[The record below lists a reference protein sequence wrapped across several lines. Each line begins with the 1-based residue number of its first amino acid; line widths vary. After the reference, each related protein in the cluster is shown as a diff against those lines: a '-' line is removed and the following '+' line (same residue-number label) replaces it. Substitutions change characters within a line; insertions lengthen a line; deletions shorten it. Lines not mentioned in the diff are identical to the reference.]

1 MVLILKGRVNMAMIK
16 NDYLKIGS
24 PVAPLKIEAF
34 INVACP
40 GSAKIYDLA
49 KEVFPSFLTNGQIEV
64 IVKLYDKP
72 REELLHGAL
81 IHWTLDNAN
90 PTEALDVIGKLL
102 ETQPEW
108 RDLSDK
114 ELKRLLVDQYNL
126 QEEERLEN
134 VDVSLAITAEAIER
148 EVKIVPTLFFNGEK
162 LLGFTYE
169 LEPSDLKRAVET
181 SLAKIHVKS

>member
-1 MVLILKGRVNMAMIK
+1 MTKIK
-16 NDYLKIGS
+16 NDHLKFGN
-24 PVAPLKIEAF
+24 PDAPLKIEAF

-40 GSAKIYDLA
+40 GTARIYRLA
-49 KEVFPSFLTNGQIEV
+49 KEVLPPYIENNQVEV

-72 REELLHGAL
+72 REELIHGAL
-81 IHWTLDNAN
+81 IHWTLDNSN
-90 PTEALDVIGKLL
+90 PKESLHVIAQLL
-102 ETQPEW
+102 ETQSEW
-108 RDLSDK
+108 HEYSDK

-148 EVKIVPTLFFNGEK
+148 EVKIVPTIFFNGEK

-169 LEPSDLKRAVET
+169 LEPSDLKQAVET
-181 SLAKIHVKS
+181 ALSKIS

>member
-1 MVLILKGRVNMAMIK
+1 MTTIK
-16 NDYLKIGS
+16 NDYLKFGS
-24 PVAPLKIEAF
+24 ADAPLKLEAF
-34 INVACP
+34 INVACR
-40 GSAKIYDLA
+40 GTATIYRLA
-49 KEVFPSFLTNGQIEV
+49 KEVLPPYIENGQIEV

-81 IHWTLDNAN
+81 IHWTLDNEK
-90 PTEALDVIGKLL
+90 PKEALNVIGKLL
-102 ETQPEW
+102 ETQAEW
-108 RDLSDK
+108 HELSDK
-114 ELKRLLVDQYNL
+114 ELKRLLVDTYNL

-169 LEPSDLKRAVET
+169 LEPSDLKQAIET
-181 SLAKIHVKS
+181 SLEKIS

>member
-1 MVLILKGRVNMAMIK
+1 MATIK
-16 NDYLKIGS
+16 NDHLKFGS
-24 PVAPLKIEAF
+24 PEAPLKIEAF

-40 GSAKIYDLA
+40 GTKRIYHLA
-49 KEVFPSFLTNGQIEV
+49 KEVFPAYLENNQIEV

-72 REELLHGAL
+72 REELIHGAL
-81 IHWTLDNAN
+81 IHWTLDNSN
-90 PTEALDVIGKLL
+90 PAQSLDVIGKLL

-108 RDLSDK
+108 HDLSDK
-114 ELKRLLVDQYNL
+114 EIKRLLVDKYNL

-169 LEPSDLKRAVET
+169 LEPSDLKQAIDT
-181 SLAKIHVKS
+181 ALAKVK

>member
-1 MVLILKGRVNMAMIK
+1 MSTIK
-16 NDYLKIGS
+16 NDHLKFGS
-24 PVAPLKIEAF
+24 ADAPLKLEAF
-34 INVACP
+34 INLACP
-40 GSAKIYDLA
+40 GTAKIYHLA
-49 KEVFPSFLTNGQIEV
+49 KEVLPSYIEKGQIEV

-72 REELLHGAL
+72 REELLRGAL
-81 IHWTLDNAN
+81 IHWTFDNEN
-90 PTEALDVIGKLL
+90 PTETLDVIGKLL

-108 RDLSDK
+108 HDLSDK
-114 ELKRLLVDQYNL
+114 ELKRLLVDKYNL

-169 LEPSDLKRAVET
+169 LEPSDLKQAVET
-181 SLAKIHVKS
+181 ALAKIS